1 MAATERM
8 RRVNVALRQVI
19 AETIGRELADP
30 RLGFVTITHVEATQD
45 LKQARVYYTVLS
57 RRHRA
62 GSGKAL
68 ESARGI
74 LQARVGQAL
83 KSRHTPQLA
92 FVYDEHQDRA
102 MRLTHLIDEVTADL
116 GEPEPPRED
125 EEAEP

>member
-1 MAATERM
+1 M

-57 RRHRA
+57 RRNRT
-62 GSGKAL
+62 GSGRAL

-74 LQARVGQAL
+74 LQARVAQAL
-83 KSRHTPQLA
+83 KTRHTPQLA

-102 MRLTHLIDEVTADL
+102 MRLTSLIDEVTADL
-116 GEPEPPRED
+116 APEAPGDED
-125 EEAEP
+125 DAP

>member
-1 MAATERM
+1 VAATERM

-57 RRHRA
+57 RRNRT
-62 GSGKAL
+62 GSGRAL

-74 LQARVGQAL
+74 LQARVAQAL
-83 KSRHTPQLA
+83 KTRHTPQLA

-102 MRLTHLIDEVTADL
+102 MRLTSLIDEVTADL
-116 GEPEPPRED
+116 APEAPGDED
-125 EEAEP
+125 DAP